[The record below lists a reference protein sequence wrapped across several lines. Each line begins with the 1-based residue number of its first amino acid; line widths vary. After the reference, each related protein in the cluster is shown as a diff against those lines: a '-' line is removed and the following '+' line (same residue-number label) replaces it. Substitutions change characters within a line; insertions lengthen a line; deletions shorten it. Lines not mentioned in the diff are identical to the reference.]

1 MDMNVVFGFPYEDD
15 RGYPDDNYFYFFV
28 PMENQVLDIKGYEH
42 FVKTATYQTNAY
54 SLGNVSMKYDSTTS
68 ELIFS
73 GSSGELIKADFKAY
87 YQKMWDASSTNQG
100 KGEVSVTD
108 ATFTEEN
115 EKISVKIIFES
126 MNGNLENGKIKIDNA
141 AYFVL
146 VRVK

>member
-1 MDMNVVFGFPYEDD
+1 
-15 RGYPDDNYFYFFV
+15 
-28 PMENQVLDIKGYEH
+28 MENQVLDIKGYEH